1 MTSVIKAK
9 SGEPPGKLGW
19 RRSRQKKKKS
29 SQTLTPLPTN
39 VMMMIN
45 ELVRF
50 FGRRF
55 EKLRAK
61 FISREAT
68 SGMISL
74 ARKWKKDF
82 QINRHGT
89 A

>member
-1 MTSVIKAK
+1 
-9 SGEPPGKLGW
+9 
-19 RRSRQKKKKS
+19 
-29 SQTLTPLPTN
+29 
-39 VMMMIN
+39 MMMIN